1 MQTEAAATQT
11 ALPHRL
17 SAQAGEVIDRSTTIT
32 FTFDGREYTA
42 HPGDTL
48 ASALAAAGVKVFSRS
63 FKYHRPRG
71 LMCCAGHCPNCLVQV
86 GDEPN
91 VRACQRPVEAG
102 LEVRPQNAWP
112 SLAVDLMSLTQLGD
126 RFLPVGFYYK
136 TFIRPKRLW
145 PLYET
150 VLRRAAGLGEV
161 SPEAAPDAP
170 SAHSQQF
177 LHTDVVVIG
186 GGPAGMSAA
195 LAAAERGAR
204 VTLFDENP
212 ALGGHLRFA
221 GGEAAAAW
229 RELQSSVERQPNLTV
244 HTNTT
249 ILGWYLNDWLSAV
262 SGSRLFKIRARAI
275 VVATGAYEMPLV
287 FDNNDLPGVMLGSAV
302 QRLLHLYGVRPGR
315 RAVVVTANDDGWAV
329 AVDLRAAGARVVAVA
344 DERQRDD
351 CASPHVDMLGPETK
365 VFWQHTLLAAQGS
378 GAVNGAVIARTNG
391 EMEVDASAAQSF
403 DCDLIVV
410 SVGWTPALDIAHQAG
425 GKAAYDVSRSEILPT
440 TLPPGLF
447 VIGRAAGT
455 HAVGAQ
461 VVEGRA
467 AGEGAA
473 AFLGRGGAPTAEAQ
487 ADLAKRRA
495 AAPRR
500 TSPRVI
506 VRGHKKRIVCFCE
519 DVTDKDIQTAIAEGY
534 DSLELLKRY
543 STVTM
548 GPCQGK
554 MCALNSIHLCAR
566 VNGWSVQ
573 ETGTTTSRQ
582 PTTPVSL
589 ASLAGQHM
597 EPAQVTPAHVWHA
610 ARGAKMMLAGL
621 WIRPLHY
628 GEAAAEVKA
637 VRERVGLIDVST
649 LGKMRFTGP
658 GVPALLDRLYIN
670 QFKNLG
676 LGRVRYGVMC
686 NDEGVVLDDG
696 VSARLAENEWYMTT
710 TTSGAGAMFETMQ
723 WWMQSGWGEG
733 SHLTDL
739 TEAYAA
745 FNLAG
750 PKSRAVL
757 QKLYRRPGGASL
769 PDDVSNE
776 AFPYMHIRVAEVA
789 GVPCR
794 IMRIG
799 FTGELSYEIHAPSAY
814 GLHVWEALMEAGQ
827 VFGIL
832 PFGLEAQ
839 RVLRL
844 EKAHIIV
851 SQDTDAVTDPLSADL
866 GWAVKL
872 DKPDFLGKRALV
884 RISAEGPKQKLVG
897 FKMARPGIVP
907 DEGVQ
912 IVRTGVNGKMEILGY
927 VTSARHSPTLGE
939 TIGLCWLSAGLAAQN
954 GASFTIRL
962 LNGSS
967 FEEAKVHH
975 GPFYD
980 PKGERLRM

>member
-1 MQTEAAATQT
+1 MAATQQAT
-11 ALPHRL
+11 TLQGNRLPPRD
-17 SAQAGEVIDRSTTIT
+17 GEVIDRSTTIT

-48 ASALAAAGVKVFSRS
+48 ASALAAAGVKVFGRS

-71 LMCCAGHCPNCLVQV
+71 LMCCAGHCPNCLVRV

-91 VRACQRPVEAG
+91 VRACQKPAAAG
-102 LEVRPQNAWP
+102 LEVRHQNAWP
-112 SLAVDLMSLTQLGD
+112 SLDVDLMSLTQLGD

-136 TFIRPKRLW
+136 TFIRPKQFW

-161 SPEAAPDAP
+161 SADTPHGE
-170 SAHSQQF
+170 HNKQF
-177 LHTDVVVIG
+177 LHTDVAVIG

-204 VTLFDENP
+204 VRLFDENP
-212 ALGGHLRFA
+212 ALGGHLRF
-221 GGEAAAAW
+221 GKDEAAAAL
-229 RELQSSVERQPNLTV
+229 RELSASVEQQSNVTV

-249 ILGWYLNDWLSAV
+249 ILGWYLDNWLSAV
-262 SGSRLFKIRARAI
+262 SGSRLFKIRARSI
-275 VVATGAYEMPLV
+275 IVATGAYETPLV

-302 QRLLHLYGVRPGR
+302 QRLMHLYGVRPGR
-315 RAVVVTANDDGWAV
+315 RAVVVTANDDGWQV
-329 AVDLRAAGARVVAVA
+329 AADLRAAGVAVTA
-344 DERQRDD
+344 VVDERDRSVT
-351 CASPHVDMLGPETK
+351 ANPHVDTLGSETK
-365 VFWQHTLLAAQGS
+365 VFWQHTLLAARGSSAVS
-378 GAVNGAVIARTNG
+378 GAIVARTHG
-391 EMEVDASAAQSF
+391 AMEVDASTAQSL
-403 DCDLIVV
+403 DCDLIVI
-410 SVGWTPALDIAHQAG
+410 SVGWTPALDLVHQAG
-425 GKAAYDVSRSEILPT
+425 GQAAYDEERAEILPT
-440 TLPPGLF
+440 TLPPSLF
-447 VIGRAAGT
+447 VAGRAAGT
-455 HAVGAQ
+455 HAVGTQIA
-461 VVEGRA
+461 EGRVAGSGAVAYLGLGSA
-467 AGEGAA
+467 A
-473 AFLGRGGAPTAEAQ
+473 TAEEQ
-487 ADLAKRRA
+487 AALAKQKS

-506 VRGHKKRIVCFCE
+506 TPGHKKRIVCFCE
-519 DVTDKDIQTAIAEGY
+519 DVTDKDIRTAIAEGY
-534 DSLELLKRY
+534 DSIELLKRY

-566 VNGWSVQ
+566 ANGWSVQ

-589 ASLAGQHM
+589 GSLAGQHM
-597 EPAQVTPAHVWHA
+597 EPAQVTPVHEWHK
-610 ARGAKMMLAGL
+610 ARGAKMMLAGT

-628 GEAAAEVKA
+628 GDPVAEVKA

-676 LGRVRYGVMC
+676 VGRVRYGVMC

-710 TTSGAGAMFETMQ
+710 TTSGASAMFETIQ

-733 SHLTDL
+733 VHLTDL
-739 TEAYAA
+739 TEAYSA

-757 QKLYRRPGGASL
+757 QKLYRRPGEASL
-769 PDDVSNE
+769 PEDVSNE
-776 AFPYMHIRVAEVA
+776 AFPYMHIRIADVA
-789 GVPCR
+789 GVACR

-799 FTGELSYEIHAPSAY
+799 FTGELSYEIHVPSAY
-814 GLHVWEALMEAGQ
+814 GRHVWEALIEAGQ
-827 VFGIL
+827 EFGLL
-832 PFGLEAQ
+832 PFGVEAQ

-851 SQDTDAVTDPLSADL
+851 SQDTDAVTDPIAADL

-872 DKPDFLGKRALV
+872 DKPDFLGKRSLV

-897 FKMARPGIVP
+897 FKMARPGVVP

-912 IVRTGVNGKMEILGY
+912 IVRTGANGKMEILGY
-927 VTSARHSPTLGE
+927 LTSSRHSPTLGE
-939 TIGLCWLSAGLAAQN
+939 TIGLCWLPAELAAQN

-962 LNGSS
+962 LNGSG
-967 FEEAKVHH
+967 FEQARVHH

-980 PKGERLRM
+980 PKGERLRL